1 MLSHK
6 QNLLEMLTICSEV
19 VIKYLEEREG
29 VPGVGRLLRQ
39 HLQEGGGGVGGGQEA
54 RCGNR
59 RVVTAVVILR
69 LRWSTWSMSTP
80 KRDQNISLCSTS
92 RSLNHAKAWTGV
104 CSRAAQ

>member
-39 HLQEGGGGVGGGQEA
+39 HLQEG
-54 RCGNR
+54 
-59 RVVTAVVILR
+59 
-69 LRWSTWSMSTP
+69 
-80 KRDQNISLCSTS
+80 
-92 RSLNHAKAWTGV
+92 
-104 CSRAAQ
+104 